1 MSGCWKKTGIFD
13 MLIYM
18 EKKAAVTRLVI
29 FIIGFFILKTCVMD
43 IGRVS
48 GSSMEPA
55 LAGGQLVVI
64 WKLAYG
70 IPLPAGNRYVCRW
83 RVPEAG
89 DIVLYAMNGRSVVK
103 RCVKTGGSMLHFTAA
118 SQPASGSY
126 ALLQLDAGT
135 VPLNRI
141 QFKNLGGFLPAGSQK
156 IPAGFILALG
166 DNAAQSYDSRDYG
179 FVSIDSIR
187 GKLLCR

>member
-1 MSGCWKKTGIFD
+1 
-13 MLIYM
+13 
-18 EKKAAVTRLVI
+18 
-29 FIIGFFILKTCVMD
+29 
-43 IGRVS
+43 
-48 GSSMEPA
+48 
-55 LAGGQLVVI
+55 
-64 WKLAYG
+64 
-70 IPLPAGNRYVCRW
+70 
-83 RVPEAG
+83 
-89 DIVLYAMNGRSVVK
+89 
-103 RCVKTGGSMLHFTAA
+103 MLHFTAA